1 MPAERRATVNRS
13 TGETKVRLE
22 LVIDGKGECQ
32 ASTGI
37 GMLDHLIGQIARHGL
52 FDLEVEAKG
61 DVEVGQHHT
70 LEDVAICL
78 GQAFDQA
85 LGERRGIVRMGHA
98 VVPMDEALAMVAV
111 DISGRGYAAIEAP
124 LEGRDI
130 SGLDAD
136 LIRHFLETF
145 ATEAKLNLH
154 ARLLSGVNDHH
165 KIEALFKALGKALDT
180 ATRIDERLGGGVPST
195 KGTI

>member
-1 MPAERRATVNRS
+1 MAAERKATVNRE
-13 TGETKVRLE
+13 TGETGVKLE
-22 LVIDGKGECQ
+22 LVIDGRGRCR

-37 GMLDHLIGQIARHGL
+37 GMLDHLVDQIARHGL
-52 FDLEVEAKG
+52 FDIRIEAKG
-61 DVEVGQHHT
+61 DLEVGQHHT

-78 GQAFDQA
+78 GQAFDRA

-111 DISGRGYAAIEAP
+111 DAGGRGYAVIDAP

-130 SGLDAD
+130 SGLDTD
-136 LIRHFLETF
+136 LVRHFLETF
-145 ATEAKLNLH
+145 AREAKLSLH
-154 ARLLSGVNDHH
+154 ARILSGVNDHH
-165 KIEALFKALGKALDT
+165 KVEALFKALARALDA
-180 ATRIDERLGGGVPST
+180 ATGIDGRRGDEVPST

>member
-1 MPAERRATVNRS
+1 MAAERIATVNRE
-13 TGETKVRLE
+13 TGETKVILE
-22 LVIDGKGECQ
+22 LAIDGKGRCQ

-37 GMLDHLIGQIARHGL
+37 GMLDHLIDQIARHGL
-52 FDLEVEAKG
+52 FDIGVEAKG
-61 DVEVGQHHT
+61 DLEVGQHHT

-78 GQAFDQA
+78 GQAFSQA
-85 LGERRGIVRMGHA
+85 LEERRGIVRMGHA

-111 DISGRGYAAIEAP
+111 DISGRGYASIEAP
-124 LEGRDI
+124 LEARDI
-130 SGLDAD
+130 SGLDTD

-145 ATEAKLNLH
+145 ATAANLTLH

-165 KIEALFKALGKALDT
+165 KVEALFKALAKALDA
-180 ATRIDERLGGGVPST
+180 ATMIDERRGGEVPST